1 MPPSPV
7 EPDGAPIPSLADHSR
22 TGGAAERHLVVVGA
36 GPAGLAAAGEAQA
49 AGARVLLLEE
59 RPALGGR
66 AVLVPGARGL
76 TEGLM
81 RGLGSAEVWRGSPV
95 WGIAGRSVGVLRGLR
110 IETVAGAAVI
120 LATGAPEVMSQF
132 PGWTLAGVFTLE
144 AAWEAL
150 RAGRITAESGP
161 AIVVARGEQA
171 AVATRLVERGVAVTL
186 VASARP
192 NGAPAA
198 LSVISNAPVEARG
211 SATVEQVVFDDGSS
225 RPCRLLCIES
235 PRAPSIELARLAGCP
250 CVYQPQLGGWVP
262 QYDPMMAL
270 HGPTDGLFIAGDAAG
285 VDTPRTAAESG
296 RLAARAALRR
306 LALLAEP
313 EVKIADARERLEA
326 AAQPLRHAARE
337 ALMLGVMPDET
348 IETWAPDPDTVMCAC
363 EGVRLDTLREAVVA
377 GAVTPDAL
385 AVRTRCGMGEC
396 RWRRCGAPVLRWLS
410 GLLQVPVGRIPLPT
424 MWPPLRALPAGA
436 LARSDL
442 ASGAAD
448 A

>member
-1 MPPSPV
+1 MPSLPV
-7 EPDGAPIPSLADHSR
+7 DPDGAPILSPADHSR
-22 TGGAAERHLVVVGA
+22 TGGAVERHLVVVGA

-59 RPALGGR
+59 RPVLGGR

-81 RGLGSAEVWRGSPV
+81 RGLGGAEVWRGSPV
-95 WGIAGRSVGVLRGLR
+95 WGIAGRSLAVLRGRR
-110 IETVAGAAVI
+110 IETVTGTAVI
-120 LATGAPEVMSQF
+120 LAAGAPEVMSQF

-161 AIVVARGEQA
+161 AIVVARGEQM
-171 AVATRLVERGVAVTL
+171 AVATRLVERGVPVTL
-186 VASARP
+186 VAPARP
-192 NGAPAA
+192 NGAPAT
-198 LSVISNAPVEARG
+198 LSVIATAPVEARG
-211 SATVEQVVFDDGSS
+211 NGAVEEVVLEDGTS

-296 RLAARAALRR
+296 RLAARAALHR

-313 EVKIADARERLEA
+313 DVKIADARERLEA
-326 AAQPLRHAARE
+326 AAQPLRHAARG

-348 IETWAPDPDTVMCAC
+348 IETWAPRPDTIMCAC
-363 EGVRLDTLREAVVA
+363 EGVRLDALREAVVG

-385 AVRTRCGMGEC
+385 AARTRCGMGEC

-410 GLLQVPVGRIPLPT
+410 GFLQIPVGRLSLPT
-424 MWPPLRALPAGA
+424 MWPPLRPLPAGV
-436 LARSDL
+436 LAGPDP
-442 ASGAAD
+442 ASVAGD
-448 A
+448 G